1 MYKLL
6 AAEDEEYSRSFLC
19 NHLKEKFNGIL
30 EIIEVSDGKDALDI
44 IKKKGA
50 DILMTDI
57 RMPFVSGVELVE
69 YIKKHN
75 LGIISVL
82 ISGYEEFEYAKRG
95 IEAGI
100 RQYFVKPFDFSV
112 LDELIMDFLREL
124 DAKHIKRP
132 QFIGN
137 ESAEIEEFFLNLVY
151 GDAESKEE
159 TEKSA
164 LSLHIPFPL
173 NKTPCDIIELSLEG
187 YDDFLGKKWGYTKD
201 SLNTAIDNLV
211 SGFIDSA
218 YIYCIRK
225 ENGFFEYLIFR
236 TNDEKI
242 NYDNIADR
250 INNILKLPIKVLR
263 KDSGFSDLYELIGSK
278 NKEVNVKEKA
288 LITSSYISEKKYDE
302 AKRIIKSV
310 KMSGNDNALAYFK
323 LLNYGGS
330 FDVSEEDILSDI
342 INNIQSGSN
351 SKKDIMEKAVSYIKK
366 NYNKNISREDAA
378 RVVFFSPAYF
388 ARNFK
393 QYTGKT
399 YNDYLLEVRME
410 KAKEMLKENKYKIY
424 EIAEKVGY
432 ENTKYFFRVFKLYT
446 GYTPKDYIQNVL
458 GKKVEE

>member
-1 MYKLL
+1 M
-6 AAEDEEYSRSFLC
+6 
-19 NHLKEKFNGIL
+19 
-30 EIIEVSDGKDALDI
+30 
-44 IKKKGA
+44 
-50 DILMTDI
+50 
-57 RMPFVSGVELVE
+57 
-69 YIKKHN
+69 
-75 LGIISVL
+75 
-82 ISGYEEFEYAKRG
+82 
-95 IEAGI
+95 
-100 RQYFVKPFDFSV
+100 
-112 LDELIMDFLREL
+112 
-124 DAKHIKRP
+124 
-132 QFIGN
+132 
-137 ESAEIEEFFLNLVY
+137 
-151 GDAESKEE
+151 
-159 TEKSA
+159 
-164 LSLHIPFPL
+164 
-173 NKTPCDIIELSLEG
+173 
-187 YDDFLGKKWGYTKD
+187 
-201 SLNTAIDNLV
+201 
-211 SGFIDSA
+211 
-218 YIYCIRK
+218 
-225 ENGFFEYLIFR
+225 
-236 TNDEKI
+236 
-242 NYDNIADR
+242 
-250 INNILKLPIKVLR
+250 R

-424 EIAEKVGY
+424 EIAEKVIC
-432 ENTKYFFRVFKLYT
+432 TSKCV
-446 GYTPKDYIQNVL
+446 
-458 GKKVEE
+458 